1 MGYITPPPHPQSQR
15 AWYLKPLG
23 ALSGSSL
30 ESLSLMS
37 RPHHGQNDD
46 ASDTIHPQYAHSAFV
61 SRSVSR
67 HSSRR
72 LQLGQ

>member
-1 MGYITPPPHPQSQR
+1 
-15 AWYLKPLG
+15 
-23 ALSGSSL
+23 
-30 ESLSLMS
+30 MS
-37 RPHHGQNDD
+37 RPHQGQNDD
-46 ASDTIHPQYAHSAFV
+46 ASDTIHPQYAHSALV